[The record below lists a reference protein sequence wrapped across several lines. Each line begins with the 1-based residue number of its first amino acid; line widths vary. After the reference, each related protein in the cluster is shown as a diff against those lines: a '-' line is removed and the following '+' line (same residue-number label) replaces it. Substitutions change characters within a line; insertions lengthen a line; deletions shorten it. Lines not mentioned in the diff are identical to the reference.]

1 MTQKKVN
8 RWDESKKR
16 VKRFPFL
23 NRMRFLQKMKQ
34 LFLRSSFRQDE
45 QGSTLVETI
54 LVLIVMTL
62 IATTAFRFWSG
73 HVRHQQNRVIAEQV
87 KDIARASQGYI
98 VHHHRT
104 LEQQAYPYSHFI
116 SMETLQGEGW
126 ISPAFVNRN
135 IYGQLYGVLVR
146 RLHDHHL
153 EALVISYDGEAIPA
167 KSGHEIAAA
176 IGAAGGFVA
185 QGNTVQG
192 ALAGWHLS
200 LDNYQRPAHVPTAG
214 HLAVLLF
221 FNRGNL
227 VSHYLHRYAVEGYPE
242 ANRMETA
249 IDMNG
254 QNIRGAREVSTQTL
268 RLGEQALAEA
278 QAQTLNR
285 LHHIQCPLGQ
295 SLTRNANGTFSCV
308 APIVPVAVP
317 AGLIAA
323 FNATQCPQGWTA
335 FNAAAGRV
343 LLGSGTLGID
353 QYAVGNTG
361 GEARHRLTIPEI
373 PSHTHSYLIGSGET
387 SDGIRLPARAQNS
400 ASPRRAGTTDAAG
413 GSQPHENRPPYY
425 VVKYC
430 RKD

>member
-1 MTQKKVN
+1 M
-8 RWDESKKR
+8 
-16 VKRFPFL
+16 
-23 NRMRFLQKMKQ
+23 QKMKQ
-34 LFLRSSFRQDE
+34 FYSRSSFRQDE

-54 LVLIVMTL
+54 LVLIVMAL

-87 KDIARASQGYI
+87 RDIARASQGYI
-98 VHHHRT
+98 AHHHLA

-126 ISPAFVNRN
+126 LSPAFVNRN
-135 IYGQLYGVLVR
+135 IYGQLYGILVR
-146 RLHDHHL
+146 RLHDHQL

-167 KSGHEIAAA
+167 KSGPEIAAA

-221 FNRGNL
+221 FNRGSL
-227 VSHYLHRYAVEGYPE
+227 VLPYLHRYAVEGYPE

-254 QNIRGAREVSTQTL
+254 QNIRGAREVGAQTL

-285 LHHIQCPLGQ
+285 LHQMQCPLGQ

-308 APIVPVAVP
+308 APVVPVAVP

-323 FNATQCPQGWTA
+323 FNANQCPQGWTA

-373 PSHTHSYLIGSGET
+373 PSHTHTYQIGTGEQSRAT
-387 SDGIRLPARAQNS
+387 SLPATAQNGGG
-400 ASPRRAGTTDAAG
+400 RTGTTNATG
-413 GSQPHENRPPYY
+413 GSQPHENRPPYL

>member
-1 MTQKKVN
+1 MMKNIPFKKKFMKKKVFL
-8 RWDESKKR
+8 KK
-16 VKRFPFL
+16 KDA
-23 NRMRFLQKMKQ
+23 LQKMKQ
-34 LFLRSSFRQDE
+34 FYSRSSFRRDE

-73 HVRHQQNRVIAEQV
+73 HVHHQQNRVIAEQV
-87 KDIARASQGYI
+87 KEIARASWGYI
-98 VHHHRT
+98 AHHHRT

-126 ISPAFVNRN
+126 LSPAFVNRN
-135 IYGQLYGVLVR
+135 LYGQLYGVLVR

-153 EALVISYDGEAIPA
+153 EALVISYDGEPIPA
-167 KSGHEIAAA
+167 KSGPEIAAA

-200 LDNYQRPAHVPTAG
+200 LDNYQQPAHVPTAG

-254 QNIRGAREVSTQTL
+254 QDIRGAREVGAQTL
-268 RLGEQALAEA
+268 RLGEQVLMEA

-285 LHHIQCPLGQ
+285 LHQVQCPLGQ

-308 APIVPVAVP
+308 APVVPVAVP

-323 FNATQCPQGWTA
+323 FNANQCPQGWTA

-361 GEARHRLTIPEI
+361 GEARHTLTIPEI
-373 PSHTHSYLIGSGET
+373 PSHTHTYRLGTGEQTWAT
-387 SDGIRLPARAQNS
+387 SMPANAQNGGG
-400 ASPRRAGTTDAAG
+400 PTGTTNARG
-413 GSQPHENRPPYY
+413 GSQPHENRPPYL